1 MMRVLFK
8 IKVHHRGE
16 MRKGFYVMST
26 KPESNLHG
34 TLVAVFIVAGVIIGM
49 WGSIFLLFSSR

>member
-1 MMRVLFK
+1 MN
-8 IKVHHRGE
+8 I
-16 MRKGFYVMST
+16 
-26 KPESNLHG
+26 KPESNLRG